1 MHGYHVNRDLL
12 LVNLAVLVVLCI
24 FLLTKTPTVLVI
36 FAVVIT
42 IIGIFGWLQS
52 WDFSHPWIARLVS
65 TLLIGLSVWFLIWYF
80 RTGRT
85 ILHPNLILRVIL
97 NTCRNPW
104 SRLTRKRTSWNEVYV
119 PQFLML

>member
-12 LVNLAVLVVLCI
+12 LVNLAVLVILCI
-24 FLLTKTPTVLVI
+24 FLLTETPTVLIILAIVMI
-36 FAVVIT
+36 

-52 WDFSHPWIARLVS
+52 WDFSHPWIARLIS

-85 ILHPNLILRVIL
+85 IIQPIFD
-97 NTCRNPW
+97 PP
-104 SRLTRKRTSWNEVYV
+104 SYV
-119 PQFLML
+119 ESVFESIQESTPTPEGTIRE

>member
-12 LVNLAVLVVLCI
+12 LVNQAVLVILCI
-24 FLLTKTPTVLVI
+24 FLLTETPTVLIILAIVMI
-36 FAVVIT
+36 

-65 TLLIGLSVWFLIWYF
+65 TILIGLSVWFLIWYF

-85 ILHPNLILRVIL
+85 IIQPIFDPQSYFESMQESLFTP
-97 NTCRNPW
+97 TPE
-104 SRLTRKRTSWNEVYV
+104 RLSE
-119 PQFLML
+119 